1 MLNLDTH
8 MAVAVLSGSLS
19 KRELALIS
27 AEPLTISSI
36 VLWELSKLVQLR
48 RLTLD
53 LESQGFREFL
63 RQVLVF
69 PITLEIAIKSTRLDF
84 QSDPAD
90 EIIAATSLVEGVP
103 LLTRDKKLLK
113 SRIVPLAKFPTR

>member
-27 AEPLTISSI
+27 TEPLTISSI
-36 VLWELSKLVQLR
+36 VLWELSKLVQLQ

-53 LESQGFREFL
+53 LEGHEFREFL
-63 RQVLVF
+63 RHVLVF
-69 PITLEIAIKSTRLDF
+69 PITLEIAIQSTRLDF
-84 QSDPAD
+84 RSDPAD
-90 EIIAATSLVEGVP
+90 EVIAATSVVEQVP
-103 LLTRDKKLLK
+103 LLTRDRKLLR
-113 SRIVPLAKFPTR
+113 SRIVPLARS

>member
-8 MAVAVLSGSLS
+8 MVVALLSGSLS
-19 KRELALIS
+19 RRELDLIA

-48 RLTLD
+48 RLTVD
-53 LESQGFREFL
+53 LESRGFREFL

-103 LLTRDKKLLK
+103 LLTRDKKLLN
-113 SRIVPLAKFPTR
+113 SRIVPLAKLPTR